1 MGVEVKMNIP
11 QKMILLLCC
20 FASGTLLSG
29 CMTGGAAF
37 GLGAGAV
44 HETETVEDD
53 PNQPPPVYGPPQII
67 YRIDSDRY
75 FTLENY
81 VSCEDGETYYNNKKK
96 NIHVLI
102 SHASGY
108 LFKGRLYWASTR
120 DDYLAFPTTDDT
132 NNAACMGS
140 DKGCMNVITVTT
152 DGGETLNAITY
163 GSYTSDPTRKTKK
176 YDLIVTD
183 SGFYTIYYWD
193 DVREENNGYVDK
205 WNFRPQN
212 KIAGV
217 SGPFGQGTGWI
228 DNKNVFRNKGDV
240 NPELIKEIPVKDISL
255 IKQPT
260 MQCNRS
266 LIPQQKLN

>member
-1 MGVEVKMNIP
+1 MKVEIKMNIS

-120 DDYLAFPTTDDT
+120 DDYLAFPTMDDT

-140 DKGCMNVITVTT
+140 DKGCKNVITITT
-152 DGGETLNAITY
+152 DGGKTLNATTY
-163 GSYTSDPTRKTKK
+163 GIYSQDPTGITKDYDMLVTNSGFYIIDFSGETRFDNMATTWKWTFDPDEESTKK
-176 YDLIVTD
+176 YGYPGATGPD
-183 SGFYTIYYWD
+183 SQDGLPMD
-193 DVREENNGYVDK
+193 
-205 WNFRPQN
+205 
-212 KIAGV
+212 
-217 SGPFGQGTGWI
+217 
-228 DNKNVFRNKGDV
+228 
-240 NPELIKEIPVKDISL
+240 DISKV
-255 IKQPT
+255 KQVR
-260 MQCNRS
+260 MQCNKS

>member
-1 MGVEVKMNIP
+1 
-11 QKMILLLCC
+11 
-20 FASGTLLSG
+20 
-29 CMTGGAAF
+29 
-37 GLGAGAV
+37 
-44 HETETVEDD
+44 
-53 PNQPPPVYGPPQII
+53 
-67 YRIDSDRY
+67 
-75 FTLENY
+75 
-81 VSCEDGETYYNNKKK
+81 
-96 NIHVLI
+96 
-102 SHASGY
+102 
-108 LFKGRLYWASTR
+108 
-120 DDYLAFPTTDDT
+120 
-132 NNAACMGS
+132 
-140 DKGCMNVITVTT
+140 MNVITVTT

-217 SGPFGQGTGWI
+217 SGPFEQGTGWI
-228 DNKNVFRNKGDV
+228 DNENVFRNKGDV

-260 MQCNRS
+260 MQCNRA
-266 LIPQQKLN
+266 LIPQQKLK

>member
-1 MGVEVKMNIP
+1 MNIS
-11 QKMILLLCC
+11 QKMVLLLCC

-44 HETETVEDD
+44 HETETVEKD

-81 VSCEDGETYYNNKKK
+81 VSCEKGETFYNNKKK
-96 NIHVLI
+96 DIHVKI
-102 SHASGY
+102 SPASGY
-108 LFKGRLYWASTR
+108 LFKGRLYWVSTR
-120 DDYLAFPTTDDT
+120 DDYLAFPTTHNT
-132 NNAACMGS
+132 KAAVCMGS
-140 DKGCMNVITVTT
+140 DKGCKNVITVTT
-152 DGGETLNAITY
+152 DGGKTLNAIIY
-163 GSYTSDPTRKTKK
+163 GGYTSNPTEDTKD
-176 YDLIVTD
+176 YDIIVTD
-183 SGFYTIYYWD
+183 NGFYTLYYWNG
-193 DVREENNGYVDK
+193 VRQKNNGYVDK

-217 SGPFGQGTGWI
+217 SGPFEQGTGWI
-228 DNKNVFRNKGDV
+228 DNENVFRNKGDV